1 MTTVSVVSPF
11 YNEGHGLRLFVE
23 KVAHIFAGLDYDL
36 TIIMVDDGSK
46 DNSWSSLKEIVPEK
60 FKLLG
65 IRLAKNFGKEAAIA
79 AGLSLADSDVV
90 ITIDC
95 DLQHPPEL
103 MEPMLK
109 FWEEGAE
116 IVLAVKEERQ
126 KESFL
131 NRLAAKFFYKI
142 FQWVTENDIDG
153 SCDFILLDRKV
164 VTALNALPEKLF
176 FYRGVVQWLGF
187 KQKSLSFIPADRQNG
202 KSSYSFWK
210 KIRLAVDSLTGF
222 SAKPLIV
229 IWFLTFLFMIFATVI
244 GGEALISK
252 MMGKSVGGFSTL
264 ILVVLITGVAILSCF
279 CVLSAYV
286 RQIFYEVK
294 NRPRYLISD
303 QIGVE
308 AEYGRKK
315 RKTEE

>member
-1 MTTVSVVSPF
+1 MTTVSVISPF
-11 YNEGHGLRLFVE
+11 YNEGRGLQLFVE
-23 KVAHIFAGLDYDL
+23 KVAHIFAGMDYDL

-46 DNSWSSLKEIVPEK
+46 DNSWSSLKEIVPEN

-103 MEPMLK
+103 MESMLK
-109 FWEEGAE
+109 LWEDGAE
-116 IVLAVKEERQ
+116 IVLAVKQERQ
-126 KESFL
+126 KESFF

-142 FQWVTENDIDG
+142 FHWITENDIDG

-176 FYRGVVQWLGF
+176 FYRGVVQWIGF
-187 KQKSLSFIPADRQNG
+187 KQKSLSFIPVDRQNG

-229 IWFLTFLFMIFATVI
+229 IWLLTFLFMIFATVI

-252 MMGKSVGGFSTL
+252 IMGKSVGGFSTL

-294 NRPRYLISD
+294 NRPRYLVSD

-308 AEYGRKK
+308 AKHGRKK
-315 RKTEE
+315 RKIEE